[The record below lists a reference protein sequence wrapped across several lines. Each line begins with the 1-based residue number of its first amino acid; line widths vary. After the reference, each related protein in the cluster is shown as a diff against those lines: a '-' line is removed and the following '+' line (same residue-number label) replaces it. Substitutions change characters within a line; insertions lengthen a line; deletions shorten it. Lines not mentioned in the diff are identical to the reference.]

1 MNHLFIMQISYI
13 NKIIHSVYYI
23 MNVYMHLPYIT
34 SSYTLHAYDPL
45 TVYLYWLSFPLFND
59 MQSIPTLL

>member
-1 MNHLFIMQISYI
+1 
-13 NKIIHSVYYI
+13 

-45 TVYLYWLSFPLFND
+45 TVILYWLSFPLFND